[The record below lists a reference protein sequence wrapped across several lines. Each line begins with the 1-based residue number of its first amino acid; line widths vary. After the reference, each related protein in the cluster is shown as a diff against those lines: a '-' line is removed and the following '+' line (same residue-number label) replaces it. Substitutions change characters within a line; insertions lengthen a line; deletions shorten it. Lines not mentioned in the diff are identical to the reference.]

1 MAVLGTFSSFTTARL
16 GIYASQASLNVT
28 GNNIANINTTGY
40 TRQRMD
46 LVSLYSKGAG
56 KYANIFNRNVGYG
69 VLAETRTQL
78 RDPFLDIRYRNENT
92 NLAAN
97 TEKYN
102 GLYQLSHTL
111 DEVNKGTDKDEGY
124 GVIQA
129 NLKNFVTALEKLHA
143 NVGSQEFDRQVR
155 GEAESLTVFFNEAA
169 KALQS
174 VYDGKAEE
182 FTQTLKE
189 TNVLLND
196 IRDLNEQIRTA
207 ALYGDTALELR
218 DQRNLDLDKLS
229 ELMHINVEYSMER
242 VDQFTEVEK
251 LTVTIADSKG
261 PDGKPIK
268 LIDGVYGA
276 QISVQ
281 DREPLINPDYDPVK
295 INAEKEAAR
304 RQAEADYAKAFKTDP
319 ATGDPTNTP
328 TDGYQK
334 VLDLAQTLLQGI
346 KDANPQTNA
355 KWTNR
360 LAELEKEAIAQAKA
374 DKLAELNGVDPKPDP
389 PITELTE
396 DQIAEAEAKGKTD
409 AAAQLNTEWEAEMQS
424 KAENAARQ
432 QLVNDDVAAKEA
444 DLIKTG
450 GKYYKAPYP
459 PAAGADVEFTN
470 DLYVL
475 DGNGN
480 PSKNPDGSYQYNAA
494 TFEND
499 KFLLQVDPLKDRR
512 DRLMIDPNTVS
523 KESEVVELGD
533 TVLYGKIQ
541 AQREMLTEEG
551 EYASNA
557 DLNRDAGTGT
567 TADPPRLSGD
577 PDASKK
583 RGIPYYQKALDSLAR
598 QFAEEFNQANQLPAT
613 TVYQQMQV
621 VVDADGKLVE
631 GADPANPATG
641 EQTVTA
647 FIDGSDPDN
656 PAPLLDADGKVITE
670 DDVTKEIEQEK
681 RDEDG
686 NVVKDQNGDPVM
698 EKVRVPYTLQDVVN
712 GTMTEEDYG
721 QASEL
726 LHVLAQK
733 GVKDPLYGFYDG
745 GVLFSNNGNTND
757 PSGITASNIT
767 VSHGWATETVHV
779 LNDKRPDSYRE
790 DGTVI
795 EHSSRNDNIR
805 HMITLFD
812 KQLEYSAKDVQGD
825 SAATDPI
832 FKGSFREVY
841 TTIEGILATDQN
853 ITEGKMN
860 NYQVMTL
867 SLENNR
873 QSVSGVDLNDE
884 ATNMMQFSKS
894 YAAACRLLTTIDSML
909 DKLINGTAI

>member
-295 INAEKEAAR
+295 INAEKEKTREEAAANNPLSNWKPGIDAQMGPI
-304 RQAEADYAKAFKTDP
+304 RQRIEADNAADKEP
-319 ATGDPTNTP
+319 WAT
-328 TDGYQK
+328 Q
-334 VLDLAQTLLQGI
+334 I
-346 KDANPQTNA
+346 KDAKQA
-355 KWTNR
+355 AIDAL
-360 LAELEKEAIAQAKA
+360 LAQ
-374 DKLAELNGVDPKPDP
+374 KPDA
-389 PITELTE
+389 TADE
-396 DQIAEAEAKGKTD
+396 QKAAAD
-409 AAAQLNTEWEAEMQS
+409 AAAKTVDDERLAKIEADVSAEE
-424 KAENAARQ
+424 KA
-432 QLVNDDVAAKEA
+432 LWKIAAKQQQEIIDNA
-444 DLIKTG
+444 VKATEEQQIKTG
-450 GKYYKAPYP
+450 GKYYKAGPDGKPLDP
-459 PAAGADVEFTN
+459 PEFTN

-631 GADPANPATG
+631 GADPANPVTG

>member
-1 MAVLGTFSSFTTARL
+1 M
-16 GIYASQASLNVT
+16 
-28 GNNIANINTTGY
+28 
-40 TRQRMD
+40 
-46 LVSLYSKGAG
+46 
-56 KYANIFNRNVGYG
+56 
-69 VLAETRTQL
+69 
-78 RDPFLDIRYRNENT
+78 
-92 NLAAN
+92 
-97 TEKYN
+97 
-102 GLYQLSHTL
+102 
-111 DEVNKGTDKDEGY
+111 
-124 GVIQA
+124 
-129 NLKNFVTALEKLHA
+129 
-143 NVGSQEFDRQVR
+143 
-155 GEAESLTVFFNEAA
+155 
-169 KALQS
+169 
-174 VYDGKAEE
+174 
-182 FTQTLKE
+182 
-189 TNVLLND
+189 
-196 IRDLNEQIRTA
+196 
-207 ALYGDTALELR
+207 
-218 DQRNLDLDKLS
+218 
-229 ELMHINVEYSMER
+229 
-242 VDQFTEVEK
+242 
-251 LTVTIADSKG
+251 
-261 PDGKPIK
+261 
-268 LIDGVYGA
+268 
-276 QISVQ
+276 
-281 DREPLINPDYDPVK
+281 NPNYDPVK

-328 TDGYQK
+328 TDGYQKK

-475 DGNGN
+475 DANGN
-480 PSKNPDGSYQYNAA
+480 PLKNPDGSYQYNAA

-557 DLNRDAGTGT
+557 DLNRDVGTGK

-613 TVYQQMQV
+613 TVYKTEDGGTGNSDDDIF
-621 VVDADGKLVE
+621 VDAE
-631 GADPANPATG
+631 GNPVTYKDETG
-641 EQTVTA
+641 NDVT
-647 FIDGSDPDN
+647 I
-656 PAPLLDADGKVITE
+656 KVG
-670 DDVTKEIEQEK
+670 DVTKVVQQQK
-681 RDEDG
+681 VDEDG
-686 NVVKDQNGDPVM
+686 NPIVDAGGNPVM
-698 EKVRVPYTLQDVVN
+698 EDVRVPLTLEDVVN
-712 GTMTEEDYG
+712 AADPEAAAEKYS
-721 QASEL
+721 QAGMML
-726 LHVLAQK
+726 NVLAQK